1 MEQIIEKLFTDPL
14 YMTVGLVLAT
24 MIALSIFKK
33 LFKAVIILIVVFIG
47 YVFYLQSTGKDP
59 IKLEEVKEK
68 IEEIKDMDRKDL
80 KKASEKMIKKAKKKI
95 EELN

>member
-68 IEEIKDMDRKDL
+68 IEEIKDMYKKDL
-80 KKASEKMIKKAKKKI
+80 KKASEKMIKTAKKKI

>member
-80 KKASEKMIKKAKKKI
+80 KKASEKMIKTAKKKI